1 MNGAAEAG
9 VVSKGSLLQ
18 RPDRDGARDAPEVYP
33 GMDERVTIQR
43 FIGSLVACFT
53 HEMQNHLA
61 TIHEAAGLLQDMAGG
76 GKPVDPKRVA
86 RLSAMTDRHVG
97 SALGLIRYLN
107 RCAHRLDQEISS
119 FSVNDVID
127 ELLALTGRQ
136 YRQNMVEVRTAY
148 HAGLPEVRSSSAHL
162 QSLLFCV
169 LERVLHFLRQEG
181 AVAISTHPIN
191 GGVKV
196 VISMAGGLREG
207 MREPGVADDC
217 AICAL
222 ATALGITVAQ
232 TPDGKTVWL
241 QVPSIDR
248 LARGN
253 S

>member
-1 MNGAAEAG
+1 
-9 VVSKGSLLQ
+9 
-18 RPDRDGARDAPEVYP
+18 
-33 GMDERVTIQR
+33 
-43 FIGSLVACFT
+43 
-53 HEMQNHLA
+53 
-61 TIHEAAGLLQDMAGG
+61 MAGG

-232 TPDGKTVWL
+232 TPDGKTVSL